1 MCARYAP
8 LVQAMGGQAPE
19 KRWISRN
26 FPSIRAGNPNVFYT
40 SRNHMVWFKCSGT
53 RGILPPPAAETEPAP
68 LVRMGNKVHI
78 ASKTT
83 CISSY
88 YDDEP
93 EHAARRSPVLI
104 RQKGFVKADS
114 QRPGDGSLWR
124 RILPEGIHL
133 TRTLCT
139 AKKQWLNSTNAYD
152 NTLCDGE
159 PNTPAPPD
167 LVLTLVLAMRKFVW

>member
-1 MCARYAP
+1 
-8 LVQAMGGQAPE
+8 
-19 KRWISRN
+19 
-26 FPSIRAGNPNVFYT
+26 
-40 SRNHMVWFKCSGT
+40 MVWFKCSGT
-53 RGILPPPAAETEPAP
+53 RGILPPPAATTEPAP

-114 QRPGDGSLWR
+114 QRPGDGSLWH

-133 TRTLCT
+133 NQDTLHGKET
-139 AKKQWLNSTNAYD
+139 MVK
-152 NTLCDGE
+152 
-159 PNTPAPPD
+159 
-167 LVLTLVLAMRKFVW
+167 